1 MENLETKIHRLK
13 AEIIKKDA
21 KFQKARGQIPNLE
34 ETRKAMFHLV
44 GEMEKAVSVAQG
56 AKNEWQ
62 ITFDSISTPL
72 FIHDKEFKIV
82 KANRAYQ
89 EASGIP
95 FPAIIGKPYYEI
107 FPKLDSPFR
116 MCLETMAELQEKE
129 EVVLLP
135 SIGRIFKA
143 KFYPV
148 KDREGKHLYSIHTLE
163 DITEAK
169 KAEEALRASEER
181 YRSILDNIGI
191 GISTI
196 SSNMEILSLNKQLKK
211 WYPDLDISKRPIC
224 YKTFNDPPRDEI
236 CPYCPTCKTLQD
248 GQVYEAMTETPA
260 GRDIRNYRIIS
271 SPIKDKEGKIT
282 AAIEMVE
289 DITDRIRAEKALRE
303 ETEIT
308 KNLLMIASA
317 TVHITDMDRLVE
329 EIVHC
334 IRKIM
339 KCDICLLYHWDSEMR
354 VFKPGSA
361 CGLTHEMIPL
371 FRIETLD
378 DKVEFVR
385 KALEEKKPLMA
396 DAHYYAP
403 LPWCKGYATVMVIPI
418 IGRKGILGLIVE
430 FYKSSTGLTEKDNM
444 IMEGIANQVSTA
456 VEETRLYKESVN
468 KAMELSRKIEMLQ
481 IMHEIDIS
489 ILSTLDIHDMLET
502 IVLMVSRVIPSD
514 RVTVALVDEERGGF
528 VYKAGFGTKM
538 PKGSFVPFDD
548 TSAAKVVKTA
558 MPQFI
563 SDLALEREP
572 LSLEKMLLD
581 EGFHSHIR
589 MPLVVRAEVVG
600 LLNVGSK
607 RVATFT
613 PEHLSTLE
621 KLSTQMSVALEN
633 ARLVADMREMFKST
647 VRTLSAAID
656 SKSHWTSGHS
666 ERVVACALTIGKE
679 MGLDE
684 KGMNNLEIAGLLHD
698 IGKMGTYELIINK
711 LEGFTEEELKI
722 IRQHP
727 VKGAEILSPIRQLKD
742 IIPAVRHHHEFYN
755 GSGYPDGLKGE
766 EIPLLARIVGVADS
780 VDAMGSD
787 RPYRKGKTRDDIAE
801 ELRQYSGTQFDPKV
815 VDAFLR
821 NMHKPAL

>member
-1 MENLETKIHRLK
+1 
-13 AEIIKKDA
+13 
-21 KFQKARGQIPNLE
+21 
-34 ETRKAMFHLV
+34 
-44 GEMEKAVSVAQG
+44 
-56 AKNEWQ
+56 
-62 ITFDSISTPL
+62 
-72 FIHDKEFKIV
+72 
-82 KANRAYQ
+82 
-89 EASGIP
+89 
-95 FPAIIGKPYYEI
+95 
-107 FPKLDSPFR
+107 
-116 MCLETMAELQEKE
+116 
-129 EVVLLP
+129 
-135 SIGRIFKA
+135 
-143 KFYPV
+143 
-148 KDREGKHLYSIHTLE
+148 
-163 DITEAK
+163 
-169 KAEEALRASEER
+169 
-181 YRSILDNIGI
+181 
-191 GISTI
+191 
-196 SSNMEILSLNKQLKK
+196 
-211 WYPDLDISKRPIC
+211 
-224 YKTFNDPPRDEI
+224 
-236 CPYCPTCKTLQD
+236 
-248 GQVYEAMTETPA
+248 
-260 GRDIRNYRIIS
+260 
-271 SPIKDKEGKIT
+271 
-282 AAIEMVE
+282 
-289 DITDRIRAEKALRE
+289 
-303 ETEIT
+303 

-361 CGLTHEMIPL
+361 CGLTHGMIPL

-385 KALEEKKPLMA
+385 KAFEEKKPLMA
-396 DAHYYAP
+396 DAHYYTP

-430 FYKSSTGLTEKDNM
+430 FYKSSTGLTEKDKM

-456 VEETRLYKESVN
+456 MEETRLYKESVN

-502 IVLMVSRVIPSD
+502 IVLMVSRVVPSD

-698 IGKMGTYELIINK
+698 IGKMGTYELIIDK

-727 VKGAEILSPIRQLKD
+727 IKGAEILSPIRQLKD
-742 IIPAVRHHHEFYN
+742 VIPAVRHHHEFYN

-815 VDAFLR
+815 VDA
-821 NMHKPAL
+821 